1 MTVEDKKVVTIL
13 LGSPRA
19 GGNTETLAEALA
31 RGAVE
36 NGCEVRRVRLQGK
49 KLSGCLDCR
58 RCWSA
63 GAPCVQ
69 KDDMGEVYGAIADA
83 DVVVFASPLY
93 FYSWST
99 QIKPVWD
106 RLLPFYGENSEIDL
120 RGKKTVLVTAA
131 GDDDA
136 ACFGG
141 LRESFRLGCGYTKW
155 EIAGEIYAPGMYP
168 KDAVAT
174 GGRKYIEEAYELGK
188 RL

>member
-1 MTVEDKKVVTIL
+1 
-13 LGSPRA
+13 
-19 GGNTETLAEALA
+19 
-31 RGAVE
+31 
-36 NGCEVRRVRLQGK
+36 
-49 KLSGCLDCR
+49 
-58 RCWSA
+58 
-63 GAPCVQ
+63 
-69 KDDMGEVYGAIADA
+69 MGEVYGAIADA

-106 RLLPFYGENSEIDL
+106 RLLPFYGENSKIDL
-120 RGKKTVLVTAA
+120 RGKKAVLVTAA
-131 GDDDA
+131 GDEDA

>member
-1 MTVEDKKVVTIL
+1 MSKNVLVISS
-13 LGSPRA
+13 SPRK
-19 GGNTETLAEALA
+19 GGNSDLLCDQFIKGAQEAGHHTEKISLREQKINYCT
-31 RGAVE
+31 
-36 NGCEVRRVRLQGK
+36 GCGVCNDTHR
-49 KLSGCLDCR
+49 
-58 RCWSA
+58 
-63 GAPCVQ
+63 CVQ
-69 KDDMGEVYGAIADA
+69 KDDMGEIHEAIAAA
-83 DVVVFASPLY
+83 DVVVLASPLY
-93 FYSWST
+93 FYSWSA

-106 RLLPFYGENSEIDL
+106 RLLPFYGENSKIDL
-120 RGKKTVLVTAA
+120 RGKKAVLVTAA
-131 GDDDA
+131 GDDDT

>member
-19 GGNTETLAEALA
+19 SGNTETLAEALA
-31 RGAVE
+31 KGAEE
-36 NGCEVRRVRLQGK
+36 NGCEVRR
-49 KLSGCLDCR
+49 
-58 RCWSA
+58 
-63 GAPCVQ
+63 CVQ
-69 KDDMGEVYGAIADA
+69 KDDMGEVYEAIADA

-106 RLLPFYGENSEIDL
+106 RLLPFYGENSKIDL
-120 RGKKTVLVTAA
+120 RGKKAVLVTAA

-174 GGRKYIEEAYELGK
+174 NGRKYIEEAYELGK